1 MWVDYLGGGGGG
13 AKGMAP
19 SQIIFFFGGGGG
31 VPPTLSTPMINEAG
45 WLKTSYLAVA
55 KVFYFPTK

>member
-1 MWVDYLGGGGGG
+1 
-13 AKGMAP
+13 MAP

-45 WLKTSYLAVA
+45 
-55 KVFYFPTK
+55 